1 MRSIVALVILAIPS
15 LVTAQAPT
23 ASEGH
28 LAVAI
33 NKNRQLFANTTLDR
47 NAVDRLSIGDA
58 SAALEAFALVDD
70 QRLVDLAASVFQVD
84 PAASVIIWADE
95 STDSLDRV
103 LRLINRASARIG
115 QGLKPARLFVLPN
128 LFPPGRRDVIG
139 IPGWPDLFTVKTVKR
154 PSFSMELTGLIDL
167 SWYRASGATD

>member
-1 MRSIVALVILAIPS
+1 
-15 LVTAQAPT
+15 
-23 ASEGH
+23 
-28 LAVAI
+28 LAVAVDR
-33 NKNRQLFANTTLDR
+33 NQQLFVNTTLDR

-70 QRLVDLAASVFQVD
+70 QRLVELAASVFQAD
-84 PAASVIIWADE
+84 PGAGVIIWADE

-115 QGLKPARLFVLPN
+115 QGLKPARLFVLPQ

-139 IPGWPDLFTVKTVKR
+139 IPGWPDLFTVKPVKR

-167 SWYRASGATD
+167 SRYQASGSPD